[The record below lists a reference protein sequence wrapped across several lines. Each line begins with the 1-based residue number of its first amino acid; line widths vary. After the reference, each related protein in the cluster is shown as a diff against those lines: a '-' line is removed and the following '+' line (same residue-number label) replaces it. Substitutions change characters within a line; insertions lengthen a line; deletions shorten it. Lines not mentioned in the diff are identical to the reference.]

1 LVTAR
6 HLAPALLTAHRLCS
20 TRSPCSS
27 RLHVRAMP
35 LSRVAA
41 TQKPCSPPLPRQPPS
56 SRPSLLSSLF
66 ASATTAHIADRTN
79 HCCCRRPRAPKPCHH
94 IVLLSA
100 REAVGLRPSSGQA
113 TNSPSSA
120 WVPPSSPT
128 GEPTARP
135 QYQPT
140 ADVLPCSD
148 YRRRGKRYSGEPP
161 LPASYSHWPTH
172 LVTAGD
178 WDVAGAATS
187 LGGARLPYSAVGP
200 PTQLVWVWPL
210 EVQCEQYP
218 V

>member
-1 LVTAR
+1 LWQGPLASGPQRLVAVCPGQHAPTRVRRHCGGLVTAR

-161 LPASYSHWPTH
+161 LPDAPQTSSPTVG
-172 LVTAGD
+172 LPI
-178 WDVAGAATS
+178 AT
-187 LGGARLPYSAVGP
+187 GP
-200 PTQLVWVWPL
+200 LT
-210 EVQCEQYP
+210 
-218 V
+218 